1 MRRTAL
7 PRPTI
12 EQIQAELKR
21 LKSRNQ
27 YVHLLSTTIFSLMSA
42 AAAAVLICVLLMP
55 ILRIYGSSMEPT
67 LHDGEIVISLKNA
80 QPDPGDL
87 IGFYYNNKI
96 LVKRVIAVSGDWVNI
111 DPAGNVSVNDI
122 PLDEPYVMEKALGEC
137 DISLPYQVPEGRIFV
152 MGDHRLTSV
161 DSRSTSVG
169 CTAEEQIVGQIVFC
183 IWPPRDFGFVK

>member
-1 MRRTAL
+1 MRHTAL